1 MIQWLNMLLMQ
12 LLHEIQFSNI
22 IIEKDSIEMI
32 KEDYKNNNEIILIWD
47 NK

>member
-12 LLHEIQFSNI
+12 LLHKIQFSNI
-22 IIEKDSIEMI
+22 VIEKDSIEMI